1 MAPWLS
7 KLQTNTGDCAHAG
20 ERGGV
25 FHMLHDLLAVC
36 RQSLAAAD
44 HYEEL
49 KSMSDAALAEKGL
62 ARQDLARVAFDRL
75 TEED

>member
-1 MAPWLS
+1 
-7 KLQTNTGDCAHAG
+7 
-20 ERGGV
+20 
-25 FHMLHDLLAVC
+25 MLHDLLAVC

-62 ARQDLARVAFDRL
+62 TRQDLARVAFDRL